1 MIFSN
6 LRVHF
11 SIIVLIVIHF
21 NLLLYF
27 FYKKMFNLNH
37 IKKSSEYIAFTS
49 LLWGSPSDTR
59 KFIMPQVNYLIK
71 LGSVS
76 ILFVQFYYL
85 KFLNYLQGTVS

>member
-1 MIFSN
+1 
-6 LRVHF
+6 
-11 SIIVLIVIHF
+11 
-21 NLLLYF
+21 
-27 FYKKMFNLNH
+27 MFNLNH

-85 KFLNYLQGTVS
+85 KFLNYLQGTVSWTDDISLYLNQTVSKVIA